1 MFDKSTHFKQV
12 CQLLFSLIVDHM
24 HPPLFSSAK
33 LKMAIAAVKVILVS
47 SDDKTVESE
56 VGANSNANVFVAL
69 NLVTLLDFSEQ
80 DFILETVMRSYSR

>member
-1 MFDKSTHFKQV
+1 
-12 CQLLFSLIVDHM
+12 
-24 HPPLFSSAK
+24 
-33 LKMAIAAVKVILVS
+33 MAIAVVKVILVS

-80 DFILETVMRSYSR
+80 DFILETVMRSYSRWLDFLELSPYVDLRQT